1 MIVFEQDYVM
11 RLIKEMVRTILK
23 LLFNIDMES
32 PTVELLEDK
41 EEKEVL
47 GNLLDMI
54 DAGKINEAENR
65 LYDLINEADMNSLK
79 VALLFYSY
87 LNDKTDDFLEVNGFN
102 RNEIKLGIE
111 KVADSFGL
119 SSIAKTF
126 LTDI

>member
-23 LLFNIDMES
+23 LLFNIDAES

-54 DAGKINEAENR
+54 DAGKINEAENI

-87 LNDKTDDFLEVNGFN
+87 LNDKTDDFLEVNGYN

>member
-23 LLFNIDMES
+23 LLFNIDAES

-54 DAGKINEAENR
+54 DAGKINEAENI

>member
-23 LLFNIDMES
+23 LFFNIDAES

-54 DAGKINEAENR
+54 DAGKINEAENI